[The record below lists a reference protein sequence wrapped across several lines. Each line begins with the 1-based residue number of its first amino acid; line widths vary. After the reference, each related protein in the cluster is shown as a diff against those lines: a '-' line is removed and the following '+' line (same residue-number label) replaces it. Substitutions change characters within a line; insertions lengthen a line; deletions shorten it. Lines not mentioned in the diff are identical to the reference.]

1 MGKRLNI
8 TDEERLQRRRAHQRE
23 YNKERNSPV
32 VLIRQSEKEERMRLD
47 AGAEPQPQVNKAKR
61 GKYNKMCHEK
71 MKERRSIINK
81 RYRDK
86 QKILERYKRMYG
98 ENLINDLKHHNHLE
112 LKEINGELKPH
123 LTPLGQSLVSAAAAA
138 TVMFP
143 PFNPNYQYHQ
153 HHGMIYQPYYH
164 HMHHH
169 QNVIGV
175 DYGTY
180 YPQYHAPSVPSRIID
195 DLYTE
200 LSIPLE
206 PSDSILPVAF
216 DEGTNISDILDL
228 PEIKDDYCYHDNI
241 EKVGMYS
248 TLVRGFGQKRPPVME
263 AMKSIVC
270 EMYNNEF
277 NTPDGCWVSIDA
289 PFSENANMPTPNV
302 ECRKV
307 LRNYWG
313 RLLEDGYTACYAT
326 ATGAYTV
333 GITPK

>member
-1 MGKRLNI
+1 MK
-8 TDEERLQRRRAHQRE
+8 
-23 YNKERNSPV
+23 
-32 VLIRQSEKEERMRLD
+32 QSKGD
-47 AGAEPQPQVNKAKR
+47 TAKQ
-61 GKYNKMCHEK
+61 
-71 MKERRSIINK
+71 RRSITNK

-98 ENLINDLKHHNHLE
+98 KKLINDLKHHNHLE

-153 HHGMIYQPYYH
+153 HNAMIYQPYYH
-164 HMHHH
+164 HVHHH

-180 YPQYHAPSVPSRIID
+180 YPQYHAPSAPSRIID

-206 PSDSILPVAF
+206 PSDSILPMAF

-270 EMYNNEF
+270 EMYHNEF

-289 PFSENANMPTPNV
+289 PFSENANIPTPNV